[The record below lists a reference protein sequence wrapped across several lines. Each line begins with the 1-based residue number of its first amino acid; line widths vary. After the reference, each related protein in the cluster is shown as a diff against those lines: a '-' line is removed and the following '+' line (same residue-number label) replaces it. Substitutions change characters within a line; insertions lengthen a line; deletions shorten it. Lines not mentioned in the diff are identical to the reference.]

1 MADRSAADHATVHR
15 YYLPSENGEGWAEV
29 VITLGGF
36 FSAVSD
42 YGNYAFAWRGFG
54 DRDFR
59 AFLLGAQRDHD
70 YFTKK
75 LQHGG
80 DGPGDVY
87 DGPATLARIKGLI
100 LRYRREGTFDRGR
113 AREEWDLLADH
124 DVGWSE
130 SDFQAWYRETEI
142 SDAYDLASR
151 KRNPRALA
159 FVREVLA
166 RRLGPIFSAELA
178 AQVSGN
184 TGGEK

>member
-1 MADRSAADHATVHR
+1 MADRSAADHATVRR

-29 VITLGGF
+29 VITGGGF

-59 AFLLGAQRDHD
+59 SFLLGAQRDHD

-87 DGPATLARIKGLI
+87 DGSATLARIKELI
-100 LRYRREGTFDRGR
+100 LRYRRDGTFDRER
-113 AREEWDLLADH
+113 ARKEWDLLASH
-124 DVGWSE
+124 DVEWSQGE
-130 SDFQAWYRETEI
+130 FGEWYRETEI
-142 SDAYDLASR
+142 SDAYDLAQHR
-151 KRNPRALA
+151 RNPRALA

-166 RRLGPIFSAELA
+166 RRLGPIFRAELEAEA
-178 AQVSGN
+178 AQHKGAD
-184 TGGEK
+184 K